1 MWSWRE
7 KIAENSLRLDMI
19 EKDSVF
25 SDLLSLD
32 KRGSCNSEADF
43 ICSAQREEKTS
54 LLAV

>member
-1 MWSWRE
+1 
-7 KIAENSLRLDMI
+7 MI

-25 SDLLSLD
+25 SDVLSLD